1 MVHILPHWNWEDAE
15 LRSQVTVNGKIP
27 VRIYSNARSVELFKD
42 GESLGKQTFDTI
54 APYQDE
60 KGEDVVYQVNPDD
73 ENKLYLEDVYK
84 RQDL

>member
-42 GESLGKQTFDTI
+42 GESLGKQTF
-54 APYQDE
+54 
-60 KGEDVVYQVNPDD
+60 
-73 ENKLYLEDVYK
+73 
-84 RQDL
+84 